1 MMKFMCICLCA
12 IAAVSANSY
21 GSARGGYGG
30 APVGAYAYQ
39 VQPALTVKAIVPA
52 YGGGYGGQ
60 QGGYGG
66 EERGYGGGYEAA
78 PLASA
83 YSGANAGS
91 GYSGSGYGGAPPVD
105 RQAIALAKL
114 ALAAPSAGGPVL
126 WKEAPR
132 YVEPVYPPI
141 SYGPQEYGRAE
152 KVKGGSAAAAAS
164 SVAAGKKGY
173 KRPSY

>member
-1 MMKFMCICLCA
+1 MMKFMCICICA
-12 IAAVSANSY
+12 IAAASASPY
-21 GSARGGYGG
+21 GGNRGGYGG
-30 APVGAYAYQ
+30 APVGGYAYQ
-39 VQPALTVKAIVPA
+39 VQPALTVKAIIPS
-52 YGGGYGGQ
+52 YGGGYGGN

-66 EERGYGGGYEAA
+66 SYESA

-83 YSGANAGS
+83 YSGANVGS

-114 ALAAPSAGGPVL
+114 ALAAPSAGQPLL

-132 YVEPVYPPI
+132 YVQREYAPSVYNHK
-141 SYGPQEYGRAE
+141 QEYGHGDEAQ
-152 KVKGGSAAAAAS
+152 GASAAAASS

-173 KRPSY
+173 KKHGY